1 MSNDPFIEI
10 INQLLQGLV
19 SQLNGQ
25 LGAAIRAGGFDPCAN
40 VASGSA
46 SVGIGTAHYAV
57 SHLTGVSSVQLQD
70 MVVSK
75 LTPSA
80 TTITGELNF
89 HAVLTSALAANAG
102 GNLRVLFADPG
113 ISGSLRID
121 NPNVAG
127 SAAFEASVNGGQ
139 LCLTSVTDMRAHFS
153 YGNASIWINGLGP
166 LNHLL
171 APVEN
176 QILDAAKGAISD
188 LISSQI
194 NSLVG
199 AQISRLLPHR
209 VTIR

>member
-25 LGAAIRAGGFDPCAN
+25 LGAAIRGGDPLQN

-46 SVGIGTAHYAV
+46 SIGIGTAHYAV

-80 TTITGELNF
+80 TSITGELNF

-102 GNLRVLFADPG
+102 GDLRVLFANPG

-121 NPNVAG
+121 NPTVAG
-127 SAAFEASVNGGQ
+127 SAAFEASVNGDQ
-139 LCLTSVTDMRAHFS
+139 LCLNSVSGMSAHFS
-153 YGNASIWINGLGP
+153 YGSASIWINGLGP

-171 APVEN
+171 APLEN
-176 QILDAAKGAISD
+176 LILDAAKGAIGD

-199 AQISRLLPHR
+199 AQISSLLPHR
-209 VTIR
+209 VTIQ